1 MTRRANGEGSVYKR
15 KDGRWCATI
24 TTDHG
29 RRKHFL
35 GKTRE
40 QVSHKLTAA
49 LKARDDGLRIIDE
62 HQTVAQFLNTWL
74 VDKVRPS
81 ARPATSRGYE
91 SKIRVHI
98 VPAIGGVKV
107 ARLTPQRLQLLFNE
121 KLASGLS
128 PRTIHHLRAILR
140 AALADA
146 VKWGLATRNAADLVD
161 PPRVPHEEVRALSP
175 AEAQSMLFAVEG
187 DRLEALYSVAL
198 ALGLRQGEALGLRW
212 EDIDLDGGTLRV
224 SQSLQRIDKAFQFV
238 EPKTSRSRRTLAL
251 PSIASAALRAHRT
264 KQLQER
270 LAAGPMWEEHGLV
283 FARANGKPLH
293 GSNVTR
299 EFQRMLE
306 RAGLRRLRFHD
317 MRHACASL
325 LIAQGVHPRVVMEVL
340 GHSQIGITMN
350 LYSHVLPEA
359 QRQAAAQMDAVLTRR
374 S

>member
-1 MTRRANGEGSVYKR
+1 
-15 KDGRWCATI
+15 
-24 TTDHG
+24 
-29 RRKHFL
+29 
-35 GKTRE
+35 
-40 QVSHKLTAA
+40 
-49 LKARDDGLRIIDE
+49 LK
-62 HQTVAQFLNTWL
+62 
-74 VDKVRPS
+74 
-81 ARPATSRGYE
+81 
-91 SKIRVHI
+91 
-98 VPAIGGVKV
+98 
-107 ARLTPQRLQLLFNE
+107 
-121 KLASGLS
+121 
-128 PRTIHHLRAILR
+128 
-140 AALADA
+140 
-146 VKWGLATRNAADLVD
+146 
-161 PPRVPHEEVRALSP
+161 
-175 AEAQSMLFAVEG
+175 
-187 DRLEALYSVAL
+187 
-198 ALGLRQGEALGLRW
+198 
-212 EDIDLDGGTLRV
+212 DIDLDGGTLRV